1 MAYTYH
7 GNTGWIKQPNRIVKT
22 FASGL
27 CLIQQDYIR
36 RKDKVEYFTFKEGDA
51 LSFADSQPCIDGA
64 FIFPKPDYQDM
75 GNGYIKCT
83 ITAYGRVNTTG
94 SVTTRKEPVYLFAN
108 VFEEIRGIRPT
119 GNTNY
124 VCQFGSTE
132 VLLGNPISSW
142 PIELYGGGADAGL
155 VDIPILKIVL
165 GGHESPSTI
174 IPANLVNIFVSAT
187 GENITNKLF
196 FPQVRGF
203 NENNSIPDFRA
214 DFEGRK
220 LQVGFSIDRVETTDY
235 GRFKEYTLSWI
246 ILGDPTATL
255 GTFIRKKTWSPFAFS
270 ATTLTAT
277 SIGSSTL
284 TFTGGAN
291 YAVLN
296 LVECVLPELQVTKT
310 DVLVKQASTTIT
322 AFTTAQPAVIDQV
335 ISYLTPNTTY
345 EISVTCANNYYSQS
359 ATIQVTTISA

>member
-22 FASGL
+22 FDSGL

-51 LSFADSQPCIDGA
+51 LSVADSQPCIDGA
-64 FIFPKPDYQDM
+64 FIFPEPDYQDM

-94 SVTTRKEPVYLFAN
+94 SVTTRKEPVALTAS
-108 VFEEIRGIRPT
+108 VFEEIQGIRYT
-119 GNTNY
+119 DNINY
-124 VCQFGSTE
+124 VCQVGSPQI
-132 VLLGNPISSW
+132 VLGIPVNYRPIG
-142 PIELYGGGADAGL
+142 LYGGGPDAGL

-165 GGHESPSTI
+165 GANESPSTI
-174 IPANLVNIFVSAT
+174 IPANLVNIFVAAT

-203 NENNSIPDFRA
+203 SEDNSIPGFGA

-220 LQVGFSIDRVETTDY
+220 LQIEFRIDRVETTDY

-246 ILGDPTATL
+246 SLGDPAVSL
-255 GTFIRKKTWSPFAFS
+255 GTFIRKGTWSPFAFN
-270 ATTLTAT
+270 ATTITTT
-277 SIGSSTL
+277 SIGSSAF

-291 YAVLN
+291 YAVLQQSG
-296 LVECVLPELQVTKT
+296 CVLQQLQVNKT

-322 AFTTAQPAVIDQV
+322 SFTTAQPAVIDEV
-335 ISYLTPNTTY
+335 IGGLTPNTTY
-345 EISVTCANNYYSQS
+345 AISVTCANNYYVDSE
-359 ATIQVTTISA
+359 TIQVTTISA